1 MTVKHEEER
10 SLSVALSFSYRHAF
24 CHAVVLVLE
33 LLFMGHSVRAAAVRH
48 PQKDVGG
55 SGVGLPE
62 RLPAQGFR
70 GHGEPNNLICQLVRR
85 RLVLFLYSEMAF
97 DRWSCCG

>member
-1 MTVKHEEER
+1 MKKNAPLVLLFPFPIVTP
-10 SLSVALSFSYRHAF
+10 SA
-24 CHAVVLVLE
+24 HAVVLVLE